1 MALTND
7 DIRLAPERLHQ
18 AEKTRKQIRQISL
31 EYPGITIADAYAIQK
46 AWIEIKVAEG
56 RVVKGHKI
64 GLTSKAMQSALGIDE
79 PDSGVLLDDMFFADG
94 GLVPS
99 DRFIGTRVEAE
110 LAFIMKQRLAGP
122 DCTMFDVLN
131 ATDFVVP
138 ALEILDTRIERVDP
152 VMKSTRK
159 IFDTI
164 ADNAANAGIVLGGR
178 PLRPL
183 DADLRW
189 IGALCYRNGELEE
202 TGLAAGVL
210 NHPATS
216 VAWLANKIAPNGLA
230 LEAGQVVLAGSFIR
244 PIETR
249 KGDTIQADYGPY
261 GSMSCYFA
269 LCAQQNRVS
278 KKNMPHFTIEY
289 SANLDARVD
298 MGKVVEVVRKAAIE
312 TSIFPLGGIR
322 VRAVRCE
329 HYAIADGNPNLA
341 FLDMVLRLGE
351 GRGLATRKK
360 AGEHIFRALS
370 DLLDPVFAQGQF
382 ALSFDM
388 QINDKETSWK
398 RNNIHEVL
406 KAEIPKAE
414 SAHG

>member
-1 MALTND
+1 MLIRFAHPPFSHLFGRPRMALSKD
-7 DIRLAPERLHQ
+7 DIRFAAQRLHQ
-18 AEKTRKQIRQISL
+18 AEKSRKQIRQLSL
-31 EYPGITIADAYAIQK
+31 DHPGITLEDAYAIQK
-46 AWIEIKVAEG
+46 AWIEIKLGEG
-56 RVVKGHKI
+56 RVVRGHKI

-110 LAFIMKQRLAGP
+110 LAFIMKTRLSGP
-122 DCTMFDVLN
+122 GCTMFDVLN

-138 ALEILDTRIERVDP
+138 ALEILDTRIERVDTLT
-152 VMKSTRK
+152 KSTRK

-189 IGALCYRNGELEE
+189 IGALCYRNGQLEE

-261 GSMSCYFA
+261 GTVSCYFA
-269 LCAQQNRVS
+269 
-278 KKNMPHFTIEY
+278 
-289 SANLDARVD
+289 
-298 MGKVVEVVRKAAIE
+298 
-312 TSIFPLGGIR
+312 
-322 VRAVRCE
+322 
-329 HYAIADGNPNLA
+329 
-341 FLDMVLRLGE
+341 
-351 GRGLATRKK
+351 
-360 AGEHIFRALS
+360 
-370 DLLDPVFAQGQF
+370 
-382 ALSFDM
+382 
-388 QINDKETSWK
+388 
-398 RNNIHEVL
+398 
-406 KAEIPKAE
+406 
-414 SAHG
+414 

>member
-1 MALTND
+1 MLIIFRHLFFYRAPMSLSND
-7 DIRLAPERLHQ
+7 EIRKCAERLDH
-18 AEKTRKQIRQISL
+18 AEKTRTQIRQISL
-31 EYPGITIADAYAIQK
+31 EYPAITIADAYAIQK
-46 AWIEIKVAEG
+46 AWIEMKVAQG
-56 RVVKGHKI
+56 RIVKGHKI
-64 GLTSKAMQSALGIDE
+64 GLTSKAMQSALNIDE

-110 LAFIMKQRLAGP
+110 LAFVMKTRLAGP
-122 DCTMFDVLN
+122 GCTMFDVLN

-152 VMKSTRK
+152 QTKSTRK

-189 IGALCYRNGELEE
+189 IGALCYRNGQLEE

-216 VAWLANKIAPNGLA
+216 VAWLANKIAPLGLA
-230 LEAGQVVLAGSFIR
+230 LEPGQVVLAGSFIR

-261 GSMSCYFA
+261 GTVSCYFA
-269 LCAQQNRVS
+269 
-278 KKNMPHFTIEY
+278 
-289 SANLDARVD
+289 
-298 MGKVVEVVRKAAIE
+298 
-312 TSIFPLGGIR
+312 
-322 VRAVRCE
+322 
-329 HYAIADGNPNLA
+329 
-341 FLDMVLRLGE
+341 
-351 GRGLATRKK
+351 
-360 AGEHIFRALS
+360 
-370 DLLDPVFAQGQF
+370 
-382 ALSFDM
+382 
-388 QINDKETSWK
+388 
-398 RNNIHEVL
+398 
-406 KAEIPKAE
+406 
-414 SAHG
+414 